1 MNHENKQLEILQYI
15 YDTVESRGFPPT
27 VREICA
33 AVGLSSTSTVH
44 GHLVRLERKGLL
56 QKDATKPRA
65 MEITPEGLKVL
76 GIKPKDIPVV
86 GVVTAGQPI
95 LAVETIEDYFP
106 TPPDLKNEAD
116 ELFMLKVHG
125 TSMINA
131 GILNGDYVI
140 VRKQTNASNGEIV
153 VAMTDDDEATVKRFY
168 KEDGHFRLQPE
179 NDAMA
184 PIILDQVQILGKVVG
199 LYRNDINSSPTIKQ
213 QIKRQVPNGACLF
226 ACFFDNLLDLDL
238 G

>member
-1 MNHENKQLEILQYI
+1 
-15 YDTVESRGFPPT
+15 
-27 VREICA
+27 
-33 AVGLSSTSTVH
+33 
-44 GHLVRLERKGLL
+44 
-56 QKDATKPRA
+56 
-65 MEITPEGLKVL
+65 MEITPEGLQVL

-199 LYRNDINSSPTIKQ
+199 LYRNDIN
-213 QIKRQVPNGACLF
+213 
-226 ACFFDNLLDLDL
+226 
-238 G
+238 

>member
-76 GIKPKDIPVV
+76 GIKLKDIPVV

-199 LYRNDINSSPTIKQ
+199 LYRNDIN
-213 QIKRQVPNGACLF
+213 
-226 ACFFDNLLDLDL
+226 
-238 G
+238 

>member
-184 PIILDQVQILGKVVG
+184 PIILDQIQILGKVVG
-199 LYRNDINSSPTIKQ
+199 LYRNDIN
-213 QIKRQVPNGACLF
+213 
-226 ACFFDNLLDLDL
+226 
-238 G
+238 

>member
-125 TSMINA
+125 TSMNNA

-199 LYRNDINSSPTIKQ
+199 LYRNDIN
-213 QIKRQVPNGACLF
+213 
-226 ACFFDNLLDLDL
+226 
-238 G
+238 

>member
-86 GVVTAGQPI
+86 GVVTAGRPI

-199 LYRNDINSSPTIKQ
+199 LYRNDIN
-213 QIKRQVPNGACLF
+213 
-226 ACFFDNLLDLDL
+226 
-238 G
+238 